1 MDALEDSWRIH
12 ATVGTLGQP
21 VTRHVARTI
30 RCGSHQPSALEGL
43 ARLGTGGDL
52 MRDVDR
58 GVGFGVGPVSA
69 ARLDVDDNA
78 VGHGQ
83 RRLTGL
89 LNPIGGGWLIST
101 SATPWVPAAGRLDS
115 PGSVLSA
122 GPVNQPDGVVGE
134 KRVSSDDRLRDP
146 HSLAARVGVPT

>member
-1 MDALEDSWRIH
+1 MDALEDSWRIN

-58 GVGFGVGPVSA
+58 GVGFGVGRFPLHA
-69 ARLDVDDNA
+69 
-78 VGHGQ
+78 
-83 RRLTGL
+83 LTSMTML
-89 LNPIGGGWLIST
+89 W
-101 SATPWVPAAGRLDS
+101 ATA
-115 PGSVLSA
+115 SA
-122 GPVNQPDGVVGE
+122 G
-134 KRVSSDDRLRDP
+134 
-146 HSLAARVGVPT
+146 